1 MVEFDTYP
9 KAHHPTTV
17 LRMSLGARI
26 RAIREAQGLSRYAL
40 ANLTEMS
47 PSAYG
52 KIEDG
57 KTASPGAE
65 KLVLIAK
72 ALDVSADALLFD
84 LEDRPTIGEVAAG
97 ADHDAPR
104 PEHAVSVPLRAVSSG
119 GPPVDS
125 EDLGETYSVLHH
137 LYRPERYVIRL
148 AGDSMFP
155 TFHDGDLLLVEPVGK
170 VGENTPAIVRIGNE
184 TTVKRVSKRKGGG
197 YFLRAD
203 NPLYRPLETDA
214 GEAEVKG
221 RIVCIVE
228 GKRP

>member
-1 MVEFDTYP
+1 MD
-9 KAHHPTTV
+9 
-17 LRMSLGARI
+17 
-26 RAIREAQGLSRYAL
+26 
-40 ANLTEMS
+40 LTQ
-47 PSAYG
+47 YG
-52 KIEDG
+52 KIEAG
-57 KTASPGAE
+57 ETKNPGAD

-72 ALDVSADALLFD
+72 AIGASGDELLFD

-104 PEHAVSVPLRAVSSG
+104 PEHAVAVPLRAVSSG

-125 EDLGETYSVLHH
+125 EDLGEVYSILHH

-155 TFHDGDLLLVEPVGK
+155 TFHDGDLLLVEPAGK

-197 YFLRAD
+197 FFLRAD
-203 NPLYRPLETDA
+203 NPLYRPMEKEA
-214 GEAEVKG
+214 GEAEVQG